1 MQAVY
6 EDLVVFGVDAKDA
19 EDAIRQVGRHLLDKG
34 FVKDTYIDA
43 VAQREKEYPTGLQ
56 LKDLA
61 VAMPHTAGVHVN
73 TPAVCVAKL
82 AHPVTFA
89 HMGDPDTKREAALLF
104 MMAIHTPDAPLHT
117 LQKVMGV
124 FTNETAVARFKAAAD
139 KHELYLTAMEYIG

>member
-56 LKDLA
+56 LKDR
-61 VAMPHTAGVHVN
+61 
-73 TPAVCVAKL
+73 
-82 AHPVTFA
+82 VTIKA
-89 HMGDPDTKREAALLF
+89 
-104 MMAIHTPDAPLHT
+104 
-117 LQKVMGV
+117 
-124 FTNETAVARFKAAAD
+124 TNSIYT
-139 KHELYLTAMEYIG
+139 